1 LSNATTMDQ
10 FKQRIIEEW
19 TDPGAVAAWRKW
31 SPQFAIFLREATDVL
46 VEAAHVQRGMQV
58 LDLASGT
65 GEPALTLAERVGS
78 TGHVTATDLG
88 SGMLAIAEENAH
100 SQGLANMSFRQADVH
115 QLPFA
120 DRQFDLVS
128 CRFGVMYFADC
139 AKAMQE
145 IARVLKPGGRV
156 VLAAWG
162 LLEQN
167 QFITVFLM
175 PFLKRVQPP
184 PPQPGAPHPFKFA
197 VPGSLS
203 SELSNA
209 SFGHVAEAFHALKL
223 PFPGTPEDIKQ
234 EMLDVSAPFH
244 PIINGLEPIEREKAM
259 AEVLAGYR
267 QCYDGKY
274 VNTTGTIVLATGVR

>member
-1 LSNATTMDQ
+1 VRPLV
-10 FKQRIIEEW
+10 R
-19 TDPGAVAAWRKW
+19 VAAWRKW

-46 VEAAHVQRGMQV
+46 VEAAHVQPGMQV
-58 LDLASGT
+58 LDVASGT
-65 GEPALTLAERVGS
+65 GEPALTLAENVGP

-100 SQGLANMSFRQADVH
+100 TTGLANMTFRQADVH

-120 DRQFDLVS
+120 DQQFDLVS

-162 LLEQN
+162 SLEQN

-175 PFLKRVQPP
+175 PFLKRVQPS

-203 SELSNA
+203 AELSNA

-223 PFPGTPEDIKQ
+223 PFPGTPEDIK
-234 EMLDVSAPFH
+234 
-244 PIINGLEPIEREKAM
+244 
-259 AEVLAGYR
+259 
-267 QCYDGKY
+267 
-274 VNTTGTIVLATGVR
+274 